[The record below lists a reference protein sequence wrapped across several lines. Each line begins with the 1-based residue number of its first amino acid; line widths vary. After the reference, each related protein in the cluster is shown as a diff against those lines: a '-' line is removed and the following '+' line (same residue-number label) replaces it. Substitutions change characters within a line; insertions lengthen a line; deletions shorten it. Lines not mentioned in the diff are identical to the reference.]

1 MMASDPKQELF
12 ATARVRLTVEVDAA
26 TWQIGSS
33 AEQIF
38 NAAGREAEG
47 ELERLIQESG
57 GRVRIVGKPEV
68 TLVTGV
74 RK

>member
-1 MMASDPKQELF
+1 MVASDPKQELF

-26 TWQIGSS
+26 SWQVGSS

-38 NAAGREAEG
+38 NAAGCEAKS
-47 ELERLIQESG
+47 ELEHLIQKSG
-57 GRVRIVGKPEV
+57 GRVRIVSKPEV